1 MGYGEENLWA
11 KFKFS
16 FVALTHN
23 IDINVSTLL
32 PTLFYY
38 LSPCWHATCYMLAK
52 TNLASSLIVFT
63 MPFKW
68 EDMLR
73 KPMTSTTSEQI
84 FPSLGIN
91 PYNYYL

>member
-1 MGYGEENLWA
+1 
-11 KFKFS
+11 
-16 FVALTHN
+16 
-23 IDINVSTLL
+23 
-32 PTLFYY
+32 
-38 LSPCWHATCYMLAK
+38 
-52 TNLASSLIVFT
+52 